1 MTQTTKRTRRS
12 NALVKRKH
20 TLHLFSHANKHP
32 HHTYDE
38 DQSTEH
44 MKLTLLLLLALVV
57 YTPEAMHRTVHGY
70 APVGMAAMRNTHS
83 FWLVTIKRQDYYAP
97 LKTTWLSGH
106 SGEKTRPLNT
116 TQLISEKLP
125 RLLEQDRCRL
135 LVSRYDERRVLLE
148 FYCQDAGRLPEADRL
163 RHTLGYLKEQ
173 YGEEWLFVERNRPWR
188 PPKPASVDQYMVG
201 VNGEDPFTLKYL
213 FAGRERLHANLN
225 PETNPKLHVSD
236 FTQSG
241 VTWGLNRIV
250 QPTGELNGQYVYDNT
265 AGSIDAYIVDTGIQV
280 SHVEFQGRALFYYN
294 AVDNIDTDCLGHG
307 THVAGIVGSQTY
319 GVAKN
324 ITLVAIKV
332 LDCTGEGTTATIAD
346 GLSAVLG
353 RIAAVGRKCVI
364 NLSLGGDKSASLD
377 DIILEIA
384 QQNNTMVVVAAG
396 NDGGDACQYSPSDL
410 GQSDL
415 VLSVSASTQ
424 SNACPTWANTGA
436 CVDLSA
442 PGNLILST
450 WIGASNTSTA
460 ILSGTSMAAPF
471 VTGAVA
477 MLLEQQ
483 GNLSV
488 AELYALVTSETAMDV
503 VSETSSDGGGKNLL
517 NSLMHLDA
525 IHTQA
530 PTPVPTAQPTAPIMQ
545 IPDNVDSGSTKL
557 SISFL
562 TVAISLFML
571 I

>member
-1 MTQTTKRTRRS
+1 
-12 NALVKRKH
+12 
-20 TLHLFSHANKHP
+20 
-32 HHTYDE
+32 
-38 DQSTEH
+38 
-44 MKLTLLLLLALVV
+44 
-57 YTPEAMHRTVHGY
+57 MHRKVHGY

-83 FWLVTIKRQDYYAP
+83 FWLVTIKRQDFYAP

-116 TQLISEKLP
+116 TQLIDEKLP

-148 FYCQDAGRLPEADRL
+148 FYCQDAGRLPEAERL
-163 RHTLGYLKEQ
+163 RHTLDYLREQ
-173 YGEEWLFVERNRPWR
+173 YGAEWLFVERNRPWR

-201 VNGEDPFTLKYL
+201 PNGEDVFTLKYL
-213 FAGRERLHANLN
+213 FGGRERLHANAN
-225 PETNPKLHVSD
+225 PNNQRLHVSD
-236 FTQSG
+236 FTQSD

-265 AGSIDAYIVDTGIQV
+265 AESIDAYIVDTGIQV
-280 SHVEFQGRALFYYN
+280 SHVQFQGRAVFYYN
-294 AVDNIDTDCLGHG
+294 AVDDINTDCLGHG

-346 GLSAVLG
+346 GLSAVLT
-353 RIAAVGRKCVI
+353 RIVAVGRKCVI
-364 NLSLGGDKSASLD
+364 NLSLGGDKSAALD

-424 SNACPTWANTGA
+424 SNARPSWANTGA

-477 MLLEQQ
+477 LLLQQ
-483 GNLSV
+483 QANLSV
-488 AELYALVTSETAMDV
+488 AELYALITSEAAMDV

-517 NSLMHLDA
+517 YALLHLNA

-530 PTPVPTAQPTAPIMQ
+530 PTPAPTSPPVAPGVPSL
-545 IPDNVDSGSTKL
+545 DSVDSGARGMTSL
-557 SISFL
+557 SL
-562 TVAISLFML
+562 TLLFIPLLMNAFVAA
-571 I
+571 